1 MKRLRRCMPR
11 SHGLRRT
18 TRKACPSLG
27 FNSGRSRSFVA
38 LVNAIKGPTFPTR
51 RRLASIAQL
60 SYGWAGP
67 SQRGTDR
74 VQGDSDTQV

>member
-11 SHGLRRT
+11 SHGLRRM

-38 LVNAIKGPTFPTR
+38 LVNAIKGPTFP
-51 RRLASIAQL
+51 AQL